1 MCKVYDR
8 RVSLALI
15 PFYME
20 RLEYLKEEIRT
31 QEASDKNTTK
41 DLTFLRNMQT
51 NIERDLDF
59 ERNELRES
67 AQKIYDKWLEIK
79 DLRTNNKGIKYTQ
92 TKLKVHQGE
101 DGQDILFNIINDPSF
116 GELAGEVLSHKQRI

>member
-1 MCKVYDR
+1 MTDRLNSFKTQYYRIDIIIGKILLKKWAGMFHAEDQLAVDLKHMCKSYDR

-20 RLEYLKEEIRT
+20 RLEYLKGEIDT
-31 QEASDKNTTK
+31 QEASEKNTTK

-51 NIERDLDF
+51 NIQRDLDF

-67 AQKIYDKWLEIK
+67 A
-79 DLRTNNKGIKYTQ
+79 
-92 TKLKVHQGE
+92 
-101 DGQDILFNIINDPSF
+101 
-116 GELAGEVLSHKQRI
+116 